1 MIPLQKRGVLK
12 TALCK
17 SAGKGVSSRK
27 KSTESCMRSIL
38 LMPLKHSCRGLAL
51 IVGVFWVTAFN
62 PVGVPVLGEST
73 HFSDLAEGNAFEPAV
88 HYWLDQGVVSGYPD
102 GTFRPDKNVSRAEAL
117 KLILESNGVSTDG
130 AEDSAFSDVPSD
142 AWYARYVNKAQEEA
156 WISGY
161 PDGSFKPEAEVNRV
175 EALKILA
182 EVSHQTLTPS
192 SEMWYQPYLEWG
204 LDQFLILPNVE
215 GSAQANAPMTRA
227 EMAEMLYRFKMAPIA
242 SAPEYGVASYYGRSM
257 NGVRTASGKNLDTN
271 GFMTAHKTLP
281 FGTRLLVTNTDTNQS
296 VIVEVVDRGPYGE
309 GRVVDLTPAAFE
321 AIGSLSSGLLRVRVE
336 VLK

>member
-1 MIPLQKRGVLK
+1 MSFYRG
-12 TALCK
+12 
-17 SAGKGVSSRK
+17 
-27 KSTESCMRSIL
+27 I
-38 LMPLKHSCRGLAL
+38 AL
-51 IVGVFWVTAFN
+51 ILGVFWVTAFT

-73 HFSDLAEGNAFEPAV
+73 HFSDLVEGNAFEPAV
-88 HYWLDQGVVSGYPD
+88 HYWLDQGVITGYPD
-102 GTFRPDKNVSRAEAL
+102 GTFKPNQNVSRAEAL
-117 KLILESNGVSTDG
+117 KLILESNDVSSDNGVEGVT
-130 AEDSAFSDVPSD
+130 FSDVPSD
-142 AWYARYVNKAQEEA
+142 AWFTPFVTKALDEG
-156 WISGY
+156 WIGGY
-161 PDGSFKPEAEVNRV
+161 PDGTFKPNETVNRV

-192 SEMWYQPYLEWG
+192 SEMWYQPYLQWG
-204 LDQFLILPNVE
+204 LDQFLILPNIE

-227 EMAEMLYRFKMAPIA
+227 EMAEMLYRFKTAPIA
-242 SAPEYGVASYYGRSM
+242 SAPEYGVASYYGRGM

-281 FGTRLLVTNTDTNQS
+281 FGTRLLVTNTGTNQS